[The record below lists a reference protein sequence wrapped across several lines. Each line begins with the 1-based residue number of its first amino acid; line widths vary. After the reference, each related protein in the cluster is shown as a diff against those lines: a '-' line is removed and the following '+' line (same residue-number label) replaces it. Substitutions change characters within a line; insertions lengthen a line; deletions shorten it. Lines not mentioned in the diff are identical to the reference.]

1 LSAYIIRRLLLG
13 IIVLF
18 VVTIIV
24 FLFVKIIPGDP
35 ALTVLGFDATK
46 EQIEALRQELW
57 LDRPT
62 IVQYWHWL
70 TGAIKGDLGQSIMY
84 RRDVSSLIAMRLP
97 ITLHLAI
104 MAFILSTVLGITAGI
119 ICAIRWGKISD
130 SIISLF
136 ANVGIAVPVF
146 WLGMLG
152 IYYFGLT
159 LSWLPIQGYTS
170 PFDDF
175 WQSTRQAIMPTI
187 CLAIPSIAILARQ
200 TRSTMLEVV
209 RQDYIRTARIKGLK
223 ERVIIMKHA
232 LKNAL
237 IPVITLLGVQIGILV
252 GGSVLIENVFN
263 IPGMGRLMVNAMFN
277 QDYMIVQGVVMIS
290 ALVVVLVNLLVDI
303 WHPARQQDLY
313 LVS

>member
-1 LSAYIIRRLLLG
+1 MSAYIIRRLLLG
-13 IIVLF
+13 IIVIF

-24 FLFVKIIPGDP
+24 FLFIKLIPGDP

-70 TGAIKGDLGQSIMY
+70 TGAIQGDLGQSIMY

-97 ITLHLAI
+97 ITLHLAV
-104 MAFILSTVLGITAGI
+104 MAFILSTILGITAGI

-146 WLGMLG
+146 WLGILG
-152 IYYFGLT
+152 IYYFGLK

-170 PFDDF
+170 PFEDF
-175 WQSTRQAIMPTI
+175 WLSISKAILPTI
-187 CLAIPSIAILARQ
+187 CLAIPSIAILTRQ

-223 ERVIIMKHA
+223 ERVIIVKHA

-263 IPGMGRLMVNAMFN
+263 IPGMGRL
-277 QDYMIVQGVVMIS
+277 IVQS
-290 ALVVVLVNLLVDI
+290 ALNKDIPVIQACTFIIALITVFANLLVDMTYGWLDPRI
-303 WHPARQQDLY
+303 RYD
-313 LVS
+313 